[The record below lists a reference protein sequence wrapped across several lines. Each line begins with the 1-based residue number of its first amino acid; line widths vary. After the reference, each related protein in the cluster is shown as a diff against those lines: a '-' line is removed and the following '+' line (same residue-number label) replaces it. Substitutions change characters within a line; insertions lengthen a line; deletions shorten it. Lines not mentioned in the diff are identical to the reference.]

1 MAITAKRPSQYLV
14 RLVDA
19 LGGTWHGWS
28 AMCRCPAHVDN
39 EPSLSIRQGDRDVLV
54 TCFAGCEPADIL
66 RELKRVP
73 LGRSYE
79 PPPPRQ
85 ATGTANIDRL
95 WSEAIEVA
103 GTISERY
110 LASRFLN
117 PIPPDVRFHPRCPLG
132 RKPLTVF
139 EPALLIG
146 VREGRRLVA
155 FQRIFLRPDGSG
167 YTQKATLG
175 ALGTGAWGGGVSA
188 GTIGLAEGF
197 ETARAWSKLHGLP
210 CKASLGSRRL
220 DLIALPETVTHLIL
234 AGDNDLAGRR
244 AVSRSMKHYA
254 TAGRTVVPDFPPP
267 GFKDW
272 AEVLEIK
279 EGGGAGR

>member
-1 MAITAKRPSQYLV
+1 MAITAKRPSQYLM

-19 LGGTWHGWS
+19 LGGSWHGYS
-28 AMCRCPAHVDN
+28 AMCRCPAHNDR

-54 TCFAGCEPADIL
+54 TCFAGCHPADIL

-73 LGRSYE
+73 LGRCFE
-79 PPPPRQ
+79 APLPQQ

-95 WSEAIEVA
+95 WSEAVDVA
-103 GTISERY
+103 GTLGERY
-110 LASRFLN
+110 LASRFLL
-117 PIPPDVRFHPRCPLG
+117 PLPGDVRFHPRCPLG
-132 RKPLTVF
+132 KRPLTVF
-139 EPALLIG
+139 KPALLVG
-146 VREGRRLVA
+146 VREGGRLVA
-155 FQRIFLRPDGSG
+155 FQRIFLRPDGRG

-175 ALGTGAWGGGVSA
+175 ALGTGAWDEGMSGA
-188 GTIGLAEGF
+188 TTGLAEGF

-220 DLIALPETVTHLIL
+220 DLIALSENVTHLIL
-234 AGDNDLAGRR
+234 VGDNDLAGRR
-244 AVSRSMKHYA
+244 AVSRSIKRYA
-254 TAGRTVVPDFPPP
+254 TAQRIVVPNFPPR

-272 AEVLEIK
+272 AEVLAVK